1 MTNGKTLIIYFTR
14 TGRTRRLA
22 QRLAQ
27 LLDADIEM
35 IRCRRYRLGL
45 FGWWRYL
52 RAGYNSVKGNLPR
65 IGPLQHNP
73 ADYDL
78 VVLGTPI
85 WTSYPCLP
93 MRALLDAKPDMP
105 DRIAGFITYGGQ
117 SEPDKA
123 FDMMA
128 EMLGKPITHRLAI
141 QNEDGK
147 LPDMDAKAKAFAGV
161 CCGDVRTA
169 SSDG

>member
-1 MTNGKTLIIYFTR
+1 MANRKTLIIYFSR

-22 QRLAQ
+22 LRLAQ
-27 LLDADIEM
+27 LLDADIEE
-35 IRCRRYRLGL
+35 IECRRYRLGL

-52 RAGYNSVKGNLPR
+52 RAGFNSVKGNLPR
-65 IGPLQHNP
+65 IGQLQHTP

-93 MRALLDAKPDMP
+93 MRALLDARPDMP
-105 DRIAGFITYGGQ
+105 NRIAGFLTYGGQ

-128 EMLGKPITHRLAI
+128 EMLGQPIEHRLAI
-141 QNEDGK
+141 MAEDVK
-147 LPDMDAKAKAFAGV
+147 LPDMDAKAARFA
-161 CCGDVRTA
+161 DELQDL
-169 SSDG
+169 S

>member
-1 MTNGKTLIIYFTR
+1 MANRKTLIIYFSR

-27 LLDADIEM
+27 LLDADIEE
-35 IRCRRYRLGL
+35 IACPRYRLGL

-52 RAGYNSVKGNLPR
+52 RAGFNSVKGNLPR
-65 IGPLQHNP
+65 IGQLQHTP

-93 MRALLDAKPDMP
+93 MRALLDARPDMP
-105 DRIAGFITYGGQ
+105 NRIAGFLTYGGQ

-128 EMLGKPITHRLAI
+128 EMLGQPIEHRLAI
-141 QNEDGK
+141 MAEDVK
-147 LPDMDAKAKAFAGV
+147 LPDMDAKAARFA
-161 CCGDVRTA
+161 DELQDL
-169 SSDG
+169 S